1 MTEKLYDADPYGREF
16 DALVLRKTEYKGKTG
31 YVFDKTFF
39 FPEEGGQTPDQG
51 SVNGL
56 KVTDVQIKDGEIIHF
71 VEGELTEGTAVH
83 GEIDFEH
90 RFKNMQC
97 HSAEHIFSGLVYST
111 FGFNNV
117 GFHLSDNS
125 ATMDYDGFL
134 SDADIESLE
143 FKANKIITEN
153 RKILAEYPDPEIL
166 KNLSYRSKKELS
178 GPIRIVTVEGVDV
191 CACCAPH
198 VRLTGEIGVFKVISS
213 EKYKGGTRVNYLA
226 GFRALEDYRQ
236 KQDALLEISRL
247 LSVKR
252 GAEAEAVAALINEH
266 QTLKYDY
273 LNIKN
278 SQIADKIKKAK
289 ESDPDYLFLIEA
301 SEDSGFM
308 DFYAK
313 SARDLFSSFSLFFGN
328 DTEGYKFVIEGK
340 ISAKTAADILR
351 NRFAAKCG
359 GRDNSVRGSVN
370 LSKKEL
376 EDNFSDL
383 SLLSEG

>member
-16 DALVLRKTEYKGKTG
+16 DASVIKKTEYKGKTG
-31 YVFDKTFF
+31 YIFDRTFF

-51 SVNGL
+51 FVNGF

-71 VEGELTEGTAVH
+71 VEGELAECATVH
-83 GEIDFEH
+83 GVIDFEH

-289 ESDPDYLFLIEA
+289 ESDSDYLFLIEA
-301 SEDSGFM
+301 SEDSEFM

-313 SARDLFSSFSLFFGN
+313 SAREVFPAFSLFFGN

-340 ISAKTAADILR
+340 ISAKTAAEILR
-351 NRFAAKCG
+351 NRFSAKCG

>member
-1 MTEKLYDADPYGREF
+1 MTEKLYDTDPYGREF

-31 YVFDKTFF
+31 YIFDRTFF

-51 SVNGL
+51 SVNGF

-71 VEGELTEGTAVH
+71 VEGELAEGATVH
-83 GEIDFEH
+83 GVIDFEH
-90 RFKNMQC
+90 RFRNMQC

-226 GFRALEDYRQ
+226 GFRALEDYCQ

-313 SARDLFSSFSLFFGN
+313 SAREVFPSFSLFFGN